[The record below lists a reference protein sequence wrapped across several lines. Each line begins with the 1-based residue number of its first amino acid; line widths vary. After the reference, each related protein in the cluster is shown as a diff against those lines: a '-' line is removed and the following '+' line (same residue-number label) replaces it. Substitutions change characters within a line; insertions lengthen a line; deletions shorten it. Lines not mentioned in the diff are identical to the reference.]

1 MSRDGPMARRPEV
14 PKEVPRTMSAPLN
27 KGEVAR
33 YWLVDRLIRLAL
45 WVMLRLP
52 YPARL
57 ALCAWLMSAVVA
69 PAAGYRARIRRN
81 LAFVLPDLPEAEVD
95 RLVRAV
101 PANMGRTLAEMYSG
115 PEFLARIGAETITGP
130 GLPALE
136 EAHRTGR
143 PVLLVTG
150 HIGNYD
156 AMRGALILRGYRV
169 GGLYREMGN
178 PFFNRH
184 YVAAISRIG
193 TPLFPRGRKGLADML
208 RFLRSGG
215 MLGLVLDQHMADGA
229 KLGFM
234 GRDALTSLSAAEMA
248 LRYNALVV
256 PTYGIRRADLGFD
269 LIVEAP
275 IPHGA
280 PEVMTQALNDSLEAQ
295 VRAHPDQWLWTHQRW
310 KLGGLDLTPDPSQAG
325 LDPAQV
331 SDRLERRRALAEARR
346 KSGQ

>member
-1 MSRDGPMARRPEV
+1 
-14 PKEVPRTMSAPLN
+14 MSAAPSKALT
-27 KGEVAR
+27 AR
-33 YWLVDRLIRLAL
+33 HWLADRVIRAAL
-45 WVMLRLP
+45 WILLRLP
-52 YPARL
+52 YAVRL
-57 ALCAWLMSAVVA
+57 RVMGWLFAEVVA
-69 PAAGYRARIRRN
+69 PLAGHRDRIRRN
-81 LAFVLPDLPEAEVD
+81 LAFILPDLPEAEVR

-101 PANMGRTLAEMYSG
+101 PDSMGRTLAEMYSG
-115 PEFLARIGAETITGP
+115 PEFVARIGRETITGP

-193 TPLFPRGRKGLADML
+193 TPLFPRGRKGMMDML

-215 MLGLVLDQHMADGA
+215 MLGVVLDQNMADGA
-229 KLGFM
+229 TLRFM
-234 GRDALTSLSAAEMA
+234 GQPAPTSLSVAEMA
-248 LRYNALVV
+248 LKYDALVV
-256 PTYGIRRADLGFD
+256 PTYGIRRPDLGFD

-275 IPHGA
+275 IPPDT
-280 PEVMTQALNDSLEAQ
+280 PEAMTQALNDSLERQ
-295 VRAHPDQWLWTHQRW
+295 VRAHPEQWLWTHQRW
-310 KLGGLDLTPDPSQAG
+310 KVRGLRGKPGVIEA
-325 LDPAQV
+325 LDPAQL
-331 SDRLERRRALAEARR
+331 SDRHWTADKTR
-346 KSGQ
+346 KR